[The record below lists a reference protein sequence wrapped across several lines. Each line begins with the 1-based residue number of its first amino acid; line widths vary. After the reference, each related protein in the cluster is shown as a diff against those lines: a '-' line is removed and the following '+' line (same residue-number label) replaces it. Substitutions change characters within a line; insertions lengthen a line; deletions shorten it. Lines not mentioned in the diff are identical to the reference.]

1 MNKFEKQISAAT
13 QSLRDKQNAA
23 LRIPPPPRL
32 SATKSGRPLIWWT
45 GFAAALCVGYFLG
58 IASPFHSPE
67 TPSPLAQL
75 PKSEILRDTIFTTI
89 RDTLFLEREVPVFIP
104 MSKNKSLAVT
114 HIDTDVKVPDSNS
127 YAPLREKVETTQSS
141 SGKNILD
148 DTIHYA
154 LLVSM

>member
-1 MNKFEKQISAAT
+1 MNKFEKQISAAA

-45 GFAAALCVGYFLG
+45 GIAAALCVGYFLG
-58 IASPFHSPE
+58 IASPLRSPE
-67 TPSPLAQL
+67 TPLPLAQL
-75 PKSEILRDTIFTTI
+75 PKSEILHDTIFTTI
-89 RDTLFLEREVPVFIP
+89 RDTLFLEREVPVYLP
-104 MSKNKSLAVT
+104 ASADKNLAVVLPT
-114 HIDTDVKVPDSNS
+114 SDSLQTAPQKNVPTSDM
-127 YAPLREKVETTQSS
+127 EV
-141 SGKNILD
+141 GKSILD